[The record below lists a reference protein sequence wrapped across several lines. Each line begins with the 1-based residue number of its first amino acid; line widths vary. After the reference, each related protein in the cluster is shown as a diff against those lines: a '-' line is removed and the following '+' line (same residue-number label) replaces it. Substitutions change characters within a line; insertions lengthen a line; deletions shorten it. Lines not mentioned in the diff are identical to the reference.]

1 MRIAQVAPLFETV
14 PPNAYGGT
22 ERIIAT
28 LCDHLVA
35 RGHDVTL
42 FAAAGSDTSAKLVE
56 CRACGLRED
65 SAPRVSPIAA
75 HLAMLDRVRE
85 RQAEFDVIH
94 CHRSHFQHFPLFKEF
109 AAKTLTTPHGRLD
122 YADLPDALA
131 RWPDMPMNSI
141 SLNLRKPL
149 AQANW
154 IANIHHGLPRD
165 LYRPLPTSPPTGA
178 GRYLAFIGRFSRDKR
193 ADRAIAIAKAV
204 GLPLK
209 LAAKIDDDDR
219 AWFHREIEPQIDGNR
234 VDYVGEISE
243 TEKPGFLGNAA
254 ALLFPID
261 WPEPF
266 GLVVIEAMAHGT
278 PVIAWR
284 NGAMAE
290 IVDDGVSGFVVDT
303 LEQAIAAVPLA
314 LALDRAAV
322 RHCFEQRF
330 DAARMVDDYV
340 AAYSGLCRSGGSAA
354 SGP

>member
-14 PPNAYGGT
+14 PPLAYGGT

-28 LCDHLVA
+28 LCDQLVA
-35 RGHDVTL
+35 LGHEVTL
-42 FAAAGSDTSAKLVE
+42 FAAAGSTTLANLVE
-56 CRACGLRED
+56 SRSCSLRQD
-65 SAPRVSPIAA
+65 TALKVSEIAA
-75 HLAMLDRVRE
+75 HLTMLDEVRK

-94 CHRSHFQHFPLFKEF
+94 CHLSHFQHFPFFQDF

-122 YADLPDALA
+122 YADLPAALA
-131 RWPDMPMNSI
+131 RWPDMPMSSI
-141 SLNLRKPL
+141 SLQQRGPL

-154 IANIHHGLPRD
+154 VANIHHGIPLD
-165 LYRPLPTSPPTGA
+165 LYRPATRATPDTG
-178 GRYLAFIGRFSRDKR
+178 YLAFMGRFSRDKR
-193 ADRAIAIAKAV
+193 ADRAIAIAKTS

-209 LAAKIDDDDR
+209 LAAKIGEDDR
-219 AWFHREIEPQIDGNR
+219 VWFRQEIAPQIDGTQI
-234 VDYVGEISE
+234 DYVGEITE
-243 TEKPGFLGNAA
+243 AEKPRFLGNAR

-290 IVDDGVSGFVVDT
+290 IIDDGVSGFVVDS
-303 LEQAIAAVPLA
+303 LEQAITVLPRT
-314 LALDRAAV
+314 LALDRNEV
-322 RHCFEQRF
+322 RRCFERRF

-340 AAYSGLCRSGGSAA
+340 AVYAGMCCVD
-354 SGP
+354 GPVSISL

>member
-1 MRIAQVAPLFETV
+1 MRIAQVAPLFEMV
-14 PPNAYGGT
+14 PPSAYGGT

-42 FAAAGSDTSAKLVE
+42 FAAAGSATAATLVE
-56 CRACGLRED
+56 SRACGLRED
-65 SAPRVSPIAA
+65 PAPRVSPIAA
-75 HLAMLDRVRE
+75 HLAMLDQVRAQ
-85 RQAEFDVIH
+85 QAEFDVIH
-94 CHRSHFQHFPLFKEF
+94 CHLSHFQHFPLFEGF

-122 YADLPDALA
+122 YADLPAALA
-131 RWPDMPMNSI
+131 RWPDMAMNSI
-141 SLNLRKPL
+141 SLNQRQPL
-149 AQANW
+149 SQANW
-154 IANIHHGLPRD
+154 VANIYHGLPRD
-165 LYRPLPTSPPTGA
+165 LYRPLSGRPAA
-178 GRYLAFIGRFSRDKR
+178 GIAPYLAFIGRFSRDKR
-193 ADRAIAIAKAV
+193 ADRAIAIAKAA

-219 AWFHREIEPQIDGNR
+219 AWFHREIEPQIDGNC

-243 TEKPGFLGNAA
+243 AEKPAFLGNAA

-303 LEQAIAAVPLA
+303 LEQAIAAVPLT
-314 LALDRAAV
+314 LALDRGEV
-322 RHCFEQRF
+322 RKCFERRF

-340 AAYSGLCRSGGSAA
+340 AAYAVLGRQTEPVNAVF
-354 SGP
+354 